1 MFIRLRAT
9 YHRTLDVYN
18 AWSNETR
25 RKLAALKRYPRAAIS
40 AYMAAR
46 AFLAA
51 PAHENLFEP
60 LTPVLIEPGKINRY
74 ERELLNGLR
83 NDQVRNIAVTGEYG
97 AGKSS
102 VLRTFVHRHPEFVYA
117 FVSLATFGKD
127 NEISGAYELVTETD
141 VAGEGATP
149 SDSARSSGSPAKA
162 GQESKSVENKAESD
176 LVARIEETIVQQLL
190 YAVPAK
196 TLPKTR
202 LKRIDQASGIKI
214 WWKTLCY
221 GLLILA
227 ALRLYIPV
235 AEKLPKIEP
244 AWLLDWL
251 LWIPSSLAVG
261 IAAIGCI
268 QLLHSCLRLVSLF
281 SIDGL
286 TLKGGK
292 LETTHHGS
300 VLHKNIDEIIYCFE
314 RSSIDV
320 VIIED
325 LDRFGIHDVFTRL
338 REINFIIKQSP
349 QVTRPVYFVYALR
362 DEMFVVG
369 EKTKFFDLIVPVIP
383 VINSENS
390 QEKMLELLNLRTFK
404 SKPLGEHLDRRLLET
419 VCYYIDDLRL
429 VKNIVNEFD
438 MFSNILASGLRL
450 EPDKLFAIVAIR
462 NLHPGAYADL
472 VKRRGAIYGVIKG
485 LDAWKIQQNKAYA
498 QQLDDLRRER
508 EDRVSE
514 LANNVTELRAYVW
527 FTILRLTETSI
538 ATHVRGGGA
547 RYTPQE
553 FVTDE
558 VFDSL
563 VSNATILTTDAV
575 QQYGQ
580 MTSYASRNV
589 SMAEVLK
596 ATSYERRHSLLGRR
610 LSAIADEI
618 AAAQRQF
625 DQVNRMSFKSAVKK
639 GYGDV
644 VRNNLRGLDV
654 VSYLMQH
661 GFLDADYTDYLG
673 YFYKGSLTPGDKDL
687 ILSLRRG
694 VLPEV
699 SSSVDNPH
707 NVLDKLRSDELD
719 EGRGIVVD
727 LIACL
732 CTRTTSAMNDAAD
745 AQLRHVLKSGVN
757 EHTERMALAVHDLLT
772 RTEAAGFIKA
782 VYRLEPKLFLSLFK
796 TGGTGVAGGAFD
808 GGEARQALVK
818 AIVDNLSESEFK
830 TLADDA
836 LTDLVP
842 MIDSLE
848 DASRLMPDLESKTG
862 AWAWLRAYPIQ
873 FASLGNVMSLSE
885 LESLIEW
892 GCIKVNLPM
901 LSLVCA
907 KSENEQSPKDAK
919 SEPADLGIISLRR
932 LQALGINGL
941 ADYLLSHADEL
952 ARALL
957 DQSAVLDESSESLA
971 SLLVELDANHDLA
984 ERLFDHTTCDLQT
997 LNEAPRH
1004 LWAKAIEGDRLAAK
1018 AEAVWIFFDK
1028 VIAPD
1033 GNAASDESA
1042 LEVATAFTGF
1052 IARNASSLQGELW
1065 QSTSQDGVLQQYLLN
1080 SPGISNDVLKV
1091 LLEGVALQDFS
1102 MLRAAIP
1109 AGRWVMLVTSAFLPY
1124 SLEAREIVL
1133 KTCPHLEGQ
1142 YLAERWDRAKAD
1154 VDVGSLQFDSML
1166 TLSKSKA
1173 LPLTQKIQ
1181 MWSDLS
1187 LETIESKP
1195 EAVSEIARV
1204 STLANNAGERF
1215 ADSLMP
1221 VLRHLVRNASL
1232 TPENRSE
1239 MLTQCLPGMKWP
1251 DVSAALGLLDD
1262 EDFKNVSA
1270 KVKKIKVRNTETNRR
1285 LVGAMKAEGYLATL
1299 TPEAD
1304 VITATTRPSSMAAED
1319 GWIA

>member
-1 MFIRLRAT
+1 MFIRLRAF
-9 YHRTLDVYN
+9 YNRALDASN
-18 AWSNETR
+18 AWTNKTR
-25 RKLAALKRYPRAAIS
+25 SKLAALKRYPRAAVS
-40 AYMAAR
+40 AYQAAR

-51 PAHENLFEP
+51 PSQENLFQP
-60 LTPVLIEPGKINRY
+60 LTPVLIEPGKIQRY

-83 NDQVRNIAVTGEYG
+83 NDQVRNIAITGEYG

-127 NEISGAYELVTETD
+127 TEISGAYELVTDTD
-141 VAGEGATP
+141 AASE
-149 SDSARSSGSPAKA
+149 SSRSSEPSAKA
-162 GQESKSVENKAESD
+162 GQDSKSEENKAESD

-202 LKRIDQASGIKI
+202 LKRIDQASGLKI

-227 ALRLYIPV
+227 ALRLYVPV

-244 AWLLDWL
+244 AWLLEWL

-261 IAAIGCI
+261 IAALGCI
-268 QLLHSCLRLVSLF
+268 HLLHMCLRLSSLF

-349 QVTRPVYFVYALR
+349 QVKRPVYFVYALR

-390 QEKMLELLNLRTFK
+390 QEKMMELLNLRTFK
-404 SKPLGEHLDRRLLET
+404 SKPLGEHLDRRLVET

-485 LDAWKIQQNKAYA
+485 LDTWKIQQNSANAKR
-498 QQLDDLRRER
+498 LDDLRHER
-508 EDRVSE
+508 DERVTE

-527 FTILRLTETSI
+527 FTLLRLTESSI
-538 ATHVRGGGA
+538 ATHVRGGGT

-558 VFDSL
+558 VFDL
-563 VSNATILTTDAV
+563 LKTNATTLTTDAV

-580 MTSYASRNV
+580 VTSYASRNV
-589 SMAEVLK
+589 SMTELLT
-596 ATSYERRHSLLGRR
+596 ATSYERRHALLGRR
-610 LSAIADEI
+610 LSTIADEI
-618 AAAQRQF
+618 AAVQRQS
-625 DQVNRMSFKSAVKK
+625 DQVIRMSFTTAVKQ
-639 GYGDV
+639 GYGEV
-644 VRNNLRGLDV
+644 VRSNLPGLDV

-673 YFYKGSLTPGDKDL
+673 YFYQGSLTPGDKDL

-699 SSSVDNPH
+699 STPVDSPST
-707 NVLDKLRSDELD
+707 VLEKLKSDELD
-719 EGRGIVVD
+719 EGRGIIVD

-732 CTRTTSAMNDAAD
+732 SARPTSLAAGSAD
-745 AQLRHVLKSGVN
+745 TQLSHILRSGLD
-757 EHTERMALAVHDLLT
+757 EHTERMAIAVRELLS
-772 RTEAAGFIKA
+772 RTDAAGFIRA
-782 VYRLEPKLFLSLFK
+782 VYRLEPKLFNSLFNARD
-796 TGGTGVAGGAFD
+796 TGGAGGVFE
-808 GGEARQALVK
+808 GSEARQSFVK
-818 AIVDNLSESEFK
+818 AIVDNLPESDFK
-830 TLADDA
+830 TLAADSS
-836 LTDLVP
+836 TDLVP
-842 MIDSLE
+842 TIDGLE
-848 DASRLMPDLESKTG
+848 DVSRLMPGLESNVG
-862 AWAWLRAYPIQ
+862 AWAWLRAHPVQ
-873 FASLGNVMSLSE
+873 FASLGHTMSLAD
-885 LESLIEW
+885 LERLIDW
-892 GCIKVNLPM
+892 GCIKINLPM
-901 LSLVCA
+901 LSLICA
-907 KSENEQSPKDAK
+907 KSEAGQDSKDAK
-919 SEPADLGIISLRR
+919 SEPADVGIVSLRR

-941 ADYLLSHADEL
+941 GKYLLSHADEL
-952 ARALL
+952 GSALL
-957 DQSAVLDESSESLA
+957 DQSAVLDESSDSLT
-971 SLLVELDANHDLA
+971 SLIAEVDADHDLTN
-984 ERLFDHTTCDLQT
+984 RLFDHTTCDLHT
-997 LNEAPRH
+997 LTDAPRY
-1004 LWAKAIEGDRLAAK
+1004 LWAKALESDRLVAK
-1018 AEAVWIFFDK
+1018 ADAVWIFFEK
-1028 VIAPD
+1028 VAGPD
-1033 GNAASDESA
+1033 GNVSEEEIGS
-1042 LEVATAFTGF
+1042 EPTAVFTGF
-1052 IARNASSLQGELW
+1052 IARNASSLKGTLW
-1065 QSTSQDGVLQQYLLN
+1065 QSTSADWSLQQYLL
-1080 SPGISNDVLKV
+1080 SSTGISDDVLQV
-1091 LLEGVALQDFS
+1091 LLDGVVLQDLA
-1102 MLRAAIP
+1102 MIKTALP
-1109 AGRWVMLVTSAFLPY
+1109 EGRWGMLVASSFLPY
-1124 SLEAREIVL
+1124 SSEVREIIL
-1133 KTCPHLEGQ
+1133 NTCPHLEGK
-1142 YLAERWDRAKAD
+1142 YLVERWDLAKAEID
-1154 VDVGSLQFDSML
+1154 ISSLQLDTML
-1166 TLSKSKA
+1166 TLSRSKA
-1173 LPLTQKIQ
+1173 LSLTQKIQ
-1181 MWSDLS
+1181 MWSGLS

-1195 EAVSEIARV
+1195 EAVPELGRV
-1204 STLANNAGERF
+1204 SMLANQAGARF

-1232 TPENRSE
+1232 TPEQRSE
-1239 MLTQCLPGMKWP
+1239 MLTQCLRGMKWP
-1251 DVSAALGLLDD
+1251 DIAAALGLLDD
-1262 EDFKNVSA
+1262 EDFKTVSA
-1270 KVKKIKVRNTETNRR
+1270 KVKKIKVRNTESNRR
-1285 LVGAMKAEGYLATL
+1285 LVNAMKSEGYLATV
-1299 TPEAD
+1299 TTEDD
-1304 VITATTRPSSMAAED
+1304 VLTATTRPSSMTSEN
-1319 GWIA
+1319 GWL

>member
-1 MFIRLRAT
+1 MFIRLPAIFRRGSDA
-9 YHRTLDVYN
+9 YN
-18 AWSNETR
+18 AWSIETR
-25 RKLAALKRYPRAAIS
+25 RKLAALKRYPRAAVS
-40 AYMAAR
+40 AYNAAH

-51 PAHENLFEP
+51 PTHENLFEP
-60 LTPVLIEPGKINRY
+60 LTPVLIEPRKIQRY

-83 NDQVRNIAVTGEYG
+83 NDQVRNIAITGEYG

-127 NEISGAYELVTETD
+127 TEISGAYELVTDTD
-141 VAGEGATP
+141 VA
-149 SDSARSSGSPAKA
+149 SGSPRSSESSAKA
-162 GQESKSVENKAESD
+162 GQVSTPEENKAESD

-202 LKRIDQASGIKI
+202 LKRIDQASGLKI

-227 ALRLYIPV
+227 ALRLYVPV

-244 AWLLDWL
+244 AWLLEWL

-261 IAAIGCI
+261 IAALGCI
-268 QLLHSCLRLVSLF
+268 HLLHTCLRLFSLF

-349 QVTRPVYFVYALR
+349 QVKRPVYFVYALR

-390 QEKMLELLNLRTFK
+390 QEKMMELLNLRTFK
-404 SKPLGEHLDRRLLET
+404 SKPLGEHLDRRLVET

-472 VKRRGAIYGVIKG
+472 VKRRGSIYGVIKG
-485 LDAWKIQQNKAYA
+485 LDAWKTQQNSAFAKR
-498 QQLDDLRRER
+498 LDDLRGER
-508 EDRVSE
+508 DERVSE

-527 FTILRLTETSI
+527 FTLLRLTESRI
-538 ATHVRGGGA
+538 ATHVRGGGT
-547 RYTPQE
+547 RYTPQQ

-558 VFDSL
+558 VFDL
-563 VSNATILTTDAV
+563 LKSNATILTTDAE

-580 MTSYASRNV
+580 VTSYASRNV
-589 SMAEVLK
+589 SMTELLT
-596 ATSYERRHSLLGRR
+596 ATSYERRHALLERR
-610 LSAIADEI
+610 LSTIADEI
-618 AAAQRQF
+618 AAVQRQS
-625 DQVNRMSFKSAVKK
+625 DQVIRMSFKTAVKK

-644 VRNNLRGLDV
+644 VRNNLPGLDV

-661 GFLDADYTDYLG
+661 SFLDADYADYLG
-673 YFYKGSLTPGDKDL
+673 YFYQGSLTPGDKDL

-699 SSSVDNPH
+699 STHVDSPNT
-707 NVLDKLRSDELD
+707 VLEKLKSDELD
-719 EGRGIVVD
+719 EGRGIIVD

-732 CTRTTSAMNDAAD
+732 SARPTSPATASAD
-745 AQLRHVLKSGVN
+745 VQLRHVLRSGLN
-757 EHTERMALAVHDLLT
+757 EHTERMAIAVGELLS
-772 RTEAAGFIKA
+772 RTEAAGFIHA
-782 VYRLEPKLFLSLFK
+782 VYRLEPKLFRKLFEARD
-796 TGGTGVAGGAFD
+796 TGDAGGVLE
-808 GGEARQALVK
+808 GSEARQTLVK
-818 AIVDNLSESEFK
+818 AIVDNLSESDFK
-830 TLADDA
+830 TLTDDDS
-836 LTDLVP
+836 TNLVP
-842 MIDSLE
+842 TIECLE
-848 DASRLMPDLESKTG
+848 DASRLMPGLESNVG
-862 AWAWLRAYPIQ
+862 AWAWLRNYPIQ
-873 FASLGNVMSLSE
+873 LASLGHVISLAE
-885 LESLIEW
+885 LEMLIDW

-901 LSLVCA
+901 LSLICA
-907 KSENEQSPKDAK
+907 KSEAGQDSKDAK
-919 SEPADLGIISLRR
+919 AEPADVGIVSLRR

-941 ADYLLSHADEL
+941 GYYLLSHADEL
-952 ARALL
+952 ATALL

-971 SLLVELDANHDLA
+971 SLLAELDANDDLA
-984 ERLFDHTTCDLQT
+984 DRLFDHTTCDLQALT
-997 LNEAPRH
+997 DAPKH
-1004 LWAKAIEGDRLAAK
+1004 LWAKALQIDRLADK
-1018 AEAVWIFFDK
+1018 AEAVWIYYDK
-1028 VIAPD
+1028 IIAPD
-1033 GNAASDESA
+1033 GHVSGDEKGAESA
-1042 LEVATAFTGF
+1042 TLFTGF
-1052 IARNASSLQGELW
+1052 IARNASSLKGKLW
-1065 QSTSQDGVLQQYLLN
+1065 KSSSADWTLQEYLLN
-1080 SPGISNDVLKV
+1080 STDVSNDVLKE
-1091 LLEGVALQDFS
+1091 LLDGVVLQDLS
-1102 MLRAAIP
+1102 MIKAALP
-1109 AGRWVMLVTSAFLPY
+1109 AGRWIMLVASPFLPY
-1124 SLEAREIVL
+1124 SSDVRDIVL

-1142 YLAERWDRAKAD
+1142 YLAERWDLAKAD
-1154 VDVGSLQFDSML
+1154 IDIGSLQLDSML
-1166 TLSKSKA
+1166 TLSRSKA

-1181 MWSDLS
+1181 MWSGLS
-1187 LETIESKP
+1187 LERIESKP
-1195 EAVSEIARV
+1195 EALPELGRV
-1204 STLANNAGERF
+1204 STLANQVGERF

-1232 TPENRSE
+1232 TPEHRSE
-1239 MLTQCLPGMKWP
+1239 MLTQCLPGMKWT
-1251 DVSAALGLLDD
+1251 DVAAALALLDD
-1262 EDFKNVSA
+1262 EEFKTVSA
-1270 KVKKIKVRNTETNRR
+1270 KVKKIKVRNTESNRR
-1285 LVGAMKAEGYLATL
+1285 LVGAMKAEGYLATV
-1299 TPEAD
+1299 TPED
-1304 VITATTRPSSMAAED
+1304 EVIIATTRPSSMTED
-1319 GWIA
+1319 GWL

>member
-1 MFIRLRAT
+1 METRMFIRLRAF
-9 YHRTLDVYN
+9 YNRALDASN
-18 AWSNETR
+18 AWTNKNRS
-25 RKLAALKRYPRAAIS
+25 KLAALKRYPRAAVS
-40 AYMAAR
+40 AYQAAR

-51 PAHENLFEP
+51 PSHENLFQP
-60 LTPVLIEPGKINRY
+60 LTPVLIEPGKIQRY

-83 NDQVRNIAVTGEYG
+83 NDQVRNIAITGEYG

-127 NEISGAYELVTETD
+127 TEISGAYELVTDTD
-141 VAGEGATP
+141 VASESP
-149 SDSARSSGSPAKA
+149 RSSEPSAKT
-162 GQESKSVENKAESD
+162 GQESKAEENKAESD

-202 LKRIDQASGIKI
+202 LKRIDQASGLNI

-227 ALRLYIPV
+227 ALRLYVPV
-235 AEKLPKIEP
+235 ADKLPKIEP
-244 AWLLDWL
+244 AWLLEWL
-251 LWIPSSLAVG
+251 LWIPSPLAVG
-261 IAAIGCI
+261 IAALGCI
-268 QLLHSCLRLVSLF
+268 HLLHTCLRLSSLF

-349 QVTRPVYFVYALR
+349 QVKRPVYFVYALR

-390 QEKMLELLNLRTFK
+390 QEKMMELLNLRTFK
-404 SKPLGEHLDRRLLET
+404 SKPLGEHLDRRLVET

-485 LDAWKIQQNKAYA
+485 LDIWKIQQNSANAKR
-498 QQLDDLRRER
+498 LDDLRLER
-508 EDRVSE
+508 DERVAE

-527 FTILRLTETSI
+527 FTLLRLTESSI
-538 ATHVRGGGA
+538 ATHVRGGGN
-547 RYTPQE
+547 RYTPQQ

-558 VFDSL
+558 VFDFL
-563 VSNATILTTDAV
+563 KSNATILTTDAV

-580 MTSYASRNV
+580 ATSYASRNV
-589 SMAEVLK
+589 SMTELLT
-596 ATSYERRHSLLGRR
+596 ATSYERRHALLGRR

-618 AAAQRQF
+618 ASVQRQS
-625 DQVNRMSFKSAVKK
+625 DQVIRMSFTTAVKK
-639 GYGDV
+639 GYGEV
-644 VRNNLRGLDV
+644 VRSNLPGLDV

-673 YFYKGSLTPGDKDL
+673 YFYQGSLTPGDKDL

-699 SSSVDNPH
+699 SAPVDNPST
-707 NVLDKLRSDELD
+707 VLEKLKSDELD
-719 EGRGIVVD
+719 EGRGIIVD

-732 CTRTTSAMNDAAD
+732 SARPSSLSAGSAD
-745 AQLRHVLKSGVN
+745 TQLSNILRSGLD
-757 EHTERMALAVHDLLT
+757 EHTERMAIAVRELLS
-772 RTEAAGFIKA
+772 RTDAAGFIRA
-782 VYRLEPKLFLSLFK
+782 VYRLEPKLFNSLFNARDK
-796 TGGTGVAGGAFD
+796 GDAGGVFE
-808 GGEARQALVK
+808 GSEARQSLVK
-818 AIVDNLSESEFK
+818 AIVDNLPESDFK
-830 TLADDA
+830 TLAGDSS
-836 LTDLVP
+836 TDLVP
-842 MIDSLE
+842 TIDGLE
-848 DASRLMPDLESKTG
+848 DASRLMPGLESNLG
-862 AWAWLRAYPIQ
+862 AWAWLRAYPVQ
-873 FASLGNVMSLSE
+873 FASLGHTMSLAD
-885 LESLIEW
+885 LERLIDW
-892 GCIKVNLPM
+892 GCIKINLPM
-901 LSLVCA
+901 LSLICA
-907 KSENEQSPKDAK
+907 KSEAGQDSKDAK
-919 SEPADLGIISLRR
+919 SEPADVGIVSLRR

-941 ADYLLSHADEL
+941 GNYLLSHADEL
-952 ARALL
+952 GSALL
-957 DQSAVLDESSESLA
+957 DQSAVLDESSDSLT
-971 SLLVELDANHDLA
+971 SLLAEVDADHDLTN
-984 ERLFDHTTCDLQT
+984 RLFDHTTCDLHT
-997 LNEAPRH
+997 LTDAPRY
-1004 LWAKAIEGDRLAAK
+1004 LWAKALESDRLVAK
-1018 AEAVWIFFDK
+1018 ADAVWIFFEK
-1028 VIAPD
+1028 VVGLD
-1033 GNAASDESA
+1033 GNVSDEEIGS
-1042 LEVATAFTGF
+1042 EPTAVFTGF
-1052 IARNASSLQGELW
+1052 IARNASSLKGTLW
-1065 QSTSQDGVLQQYLLN
+1065 QSTSADWSLQQYLL
-1080 SPGISNDVLKV
+1080 SSTGISNDVLQV
-1091 LLEGVALQDFS
+1091 LLDGVVLQDLA
-1102 MLRAAIP
+1102 MIKTALP
-1109 AGRWVMLVTSAFLPY
+1109 EGRWGMLVASSFLPY
-1124 SLEAREIVL
+1124 SSEVREIVL
-1133 KTCPHLEGQ
+1133 NTCPHLEGK
-1142 YLAERWDRAKAD
+1142 YLVERWDLAKAEID
-1154 VDVGSLQFDSML
+1154 ISSLQLDTML

-1173 LPLTQKIQ
+1173 LSLTQKIQ
-1181 MWSDLS
+1181 MWSGLS

-1195 EAVSEIARV
+1195 EAVPELGRV
-1204 STLANNAGERF
+1204 SMLANQAGVRF

-1232 TPENRSE
+1232 TPEQRSE

-1251 DVSAALGLLDD
+1251 DIAAALGLLDD
-1262 EDFKNVSA
+1262 EDFKTVSA
-1270 KVKKIKVRNTETNRR
+1270 KVKKIKVRNTESNRR
-1285 LVGAMKAEGYLATL
+1285 LVNAMKSEGYLATV
-1299 TPEAD
+1299 TIEDD
-1304 VITATTRPSSMAAED
+1304 VIIATTRPSSMISEN
-1319 GWIA
+1319 GWL